1 MSQSVTLKAAPRTGT
16 GSRAATKLRKQ
27 GLVPGVVYG
36 HKKDTASVAVSAE
49 ELDRAI
55 RVLHVRMLDLEVDGT
70 PETVLVREVQW
81 DAFGKQMIHVDFERK
96 SRTDRVKVTVP
107 VELRNAPKA
116 TGGGVLDQPLHK
128 LHIECLLGSIPEAIR
143 IDITNLTLG
152 NPIHVRELT
161 LPEGVQVLE
170 APEAVVVQLKLPG
183 VEAEPAATDT
193 GAGPEVIKPEKKK
206 GDDEAEEKKK

>member
-1 MSQSVTLKAAPRTGT
+1 MSQAVTLKATPRTGT
-16 GSRAATKLRKQ
+16 GSRAAVKLRKS

-55 RVLHVRMLDLEVDGT
+55 RIQHVRMLELEIDGK
-70 PETVLVREVQW
+70 PETVLIREVQW
-81 DAFGKQMIHVDFERK
+81 DVYGKHMIHVDFERK
-96 SRTDRVKVTVP
+96 SRTDKVKVTVP
-107 VELRNAPKA
+107 VELRNAPKQ

-143 IDITNLTLG
+143 IDVTNLTLG
-152 NPIHVRELT
+152 HPIHVRELT

-183 VEAEPAATDT
+183 VEAEPTPVDA
-193 GAGPEVIKPEKKK
+193 GVGPEVIKPEKKK
-206 GDDEAEEKKK
+206 GEDEEDEKKK